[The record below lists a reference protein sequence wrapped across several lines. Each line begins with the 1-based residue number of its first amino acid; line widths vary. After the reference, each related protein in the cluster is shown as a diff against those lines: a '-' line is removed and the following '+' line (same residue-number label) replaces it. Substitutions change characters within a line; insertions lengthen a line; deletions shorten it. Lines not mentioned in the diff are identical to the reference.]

1 MNRFKEVNRHIQRFI
16 HISNKAKVNL
26 PHSSGRRINRK
37 HLPILFKELGY
48 NLGVEVGVRRGGY
61 TKCLLDANPEL
72 KMFCVDPWGS
82 YNDGRYTEEVQEGIY
97 QECHKNLEGYNV
109 EFVRKPSLD
118 AVRDFENETFDF
130 VYIDGDHRFD
140 GVMQDLIKWYP
151 KVKKNGIIA
160 LHDVYHGETGV
171 LKAVEAFTHCHK
183 VDPWYI
189 TKEDQ
194 PTAYWVKP

>member
-1 MNRFKEVNRHIQRFI
+1 MRFI
-16 HISNKAKVNL
+16 RISNKAKVNL

-37 HLPILFKELGY
+37 HLGILFKELGCKI
-48 NLGVEVGVRRGGY
+48 GAEVGVRRGGY
-61 TKCLLDANPEL
+61 TKILLDSNPEL
-72 KMFCVDPWGS
+72 KMFCVDPWGD

-97 QECHKNLEGYNV
+97 QECQKNLEGYPV
-109 EFVRKPSLD
+109 EFVRKKSLD
-118 AVRDFENETFDF
+118 AVNDFEDESLDF

-140 GVMQDLIKWYP
+140 GVMQDIIKWYP
-151 KVKKNGIIA
+151 KIKKNGIIA